1 MEGMMNRSGAREG
14 REEQGQS
21 RDCDPLE
28 ASNWQRLPE
37 YRGQTS
43 AYLEVERSIEETLFG
58 RKPRILN
65 VAWRGEGRV
74 IELSLQCLVRDFP
87 GIDFSRPFVLGSLAL
102 TPIGRGWDAPGPMVY
117 AVRREDIVG
126 RWLMPAWGWLW
137 RLRRKAGLRLWLTA
151 CVWGLAEYD
160 PERFARW

>member
-1 MEGMMNRSGAREG
+1 
-14 REEQGQS
+14 
-21 RDCDPLE
+21 
-28 ASNWQRLPE
+28 
-37 YRGQTS
+37 
-43 AYLEVERSIEETLFG
+43 
-58 RKPRILN
+58 
-65 VAWRGEGRV
+65 
-74 IELSLQCLVRDFP
+74 
-87 GIDFSRPFVLGSLAL
+87 
-102 TPIGRGWDAPGPMVY
+102 MVY